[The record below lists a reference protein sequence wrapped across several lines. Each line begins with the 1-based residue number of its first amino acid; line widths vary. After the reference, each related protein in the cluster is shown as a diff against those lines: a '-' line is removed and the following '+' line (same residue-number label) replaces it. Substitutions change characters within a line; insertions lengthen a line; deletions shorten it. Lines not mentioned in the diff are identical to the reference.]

1 MDLPIHIVFLIHT
14 GILDDVAREKFINQC
29 NLAKKM
35 YCVVDA
41 EDLAKLFIAYGKI

>member
-1 MDLPIHIVFLIHT
+1 LITLIHT

-29 NLAKKM
+29 DRARKM

-41 EDLAKLFIAYGKI
+41 EDLARLFIAYGKI